1 MKKMYYFK
9 VGDIVETLNGSS
21 KALVTRIDG
30 GTMYVQ
36 WLNNK
41 PTHSQD
47 ISLYGTEYA
56 GNFLKPISEV

>member
-21 KALVTRIDG
+21 KALIIRIEHS
-30 GTMYVQ
+30 TMWIQ
-36 WLNNK
+36 WLGNM

-56 GNFLKPISEV
+56 DKFLRLVSEV

>member
-36 WLNNK
+36 WLGNM
-41 PTHSQD
+41 PTHSQE
-47 ISLYGTEYA
+47 ISLYGTQYA
-56 GNFLKPISEV
+56 DKFLRPVSEV